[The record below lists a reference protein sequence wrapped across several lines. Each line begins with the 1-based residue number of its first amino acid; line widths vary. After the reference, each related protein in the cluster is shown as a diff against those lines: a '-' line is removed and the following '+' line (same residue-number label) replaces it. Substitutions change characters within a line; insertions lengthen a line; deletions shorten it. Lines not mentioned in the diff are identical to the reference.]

1 MVIDSKITVKSAY
14 PWFFFF
20 RIARLTLAVF
30 LPTLFIILFLYR
42 SSYRT
47 GIVAQLNSQIQEDLK
62 AVKLTGDGTR
72 EGWITWCR
80 QIHFN
85 ESRYTFYDKN
95 EKVLCDTEDRSLIG
109 KKISLFQENEIQANI
124 QLKENLFL
132 QKTVPFS
139 ALQRSMEDFDRV
151 LFLRIVP
158 FAFAS
163 YLLFIFLFYRNTRP
177 LGTILSR
184 VEKFKDDIPFHRSIQ
199 LLYRR
204 DNWGAIEEA
213 LIKADQRFQSQIQ
226 EVKLENEKN
235 AAILESISDDIIA
248 IDRFETILFFNRK
261 FENSFMKRRSG
272 LDINRKLWHIF
283 EDDVLK
289 AFRSV
294 LKSGTPVSLRRARI
308 PSFQKADR
316 YYDLSITPLKS
327 ANGIINGAL
336 GVLHDVTEFKL
347 AEQMRVDF
355 VANVSHEIRTPLTS
369 IKGFTQILQGQT
381 DKVDPSLHPFMD
393 KIVANTERMISLF
406 NDLLSLSVIESR
418 NEIQREE
425 VDLEEIVSITK
436 DNIIA
441 SYPELKITLRSEL
454 EVEKI
459 YGDYRLLE
467 QVILNLS
474 DNACKYAQNKV
485 NLLISSRKNGKNVH
499 ISIKDD
505 GPGIPREH
513 LSRIFERF
521 YRIDASRE
529 ALRGTGLGLS
539 IVKQVIQKHR
549 GRIWAESE
557 GQGTGTT
564 FIIELPLE

>member
-1 MVIDSKITVKSAY
+1 
-14 PWFFFF
+14 
-20 RIARLTLAVF
+20 
-30 LPTLFIILFLYR
+30 
-42 SSYRT
+42 
-47 GIVAQLNSQIQEDLK
+47 
-62 AVKLTGDGTR
+62 
-72 EGWITWCR
+72 
-80 QIHFN
+80 
-85 ESRYTFYDKN
+85 
-95 EKVLCDTEDRSLIG
+95 
-109 KKISLFQENEIQANI
+109 
-124 QLKENLFL
+124 
-132 QKTVPFS
+132 
-139 ALQRSMEDFDRV
+139 
-151 LFLRIVP
+151 
-158 FAFAS
+158 
-163 YLLFIFLFYRNTRP
+163 
-177 LGTILSR
+177 
-184 VEKFKDDIPFHRSIQ
+184 
-199 LLYRR
+199 
-204 DNWGAIEEA
+204 AIEEA

-441 SYPELKITLRSEL
+441 SYPDLKITLRSEL

-557 GQGTGTT
+557 GQ
-564 FIIELPLE
+564 

>member
-1 MVIDSKITVKSAY
+1 M
-14 PWFFFF
+14 
-20 RIARLTLAVF
+20 
-30 LPTLFIILFLYR
+30 
-42 SSYRT
+42 
-47 GIVAQLNSQIQEDLK
+47 AQLNSQVQEDLK
-62 AVKLTGDGTR
+62 AIKLTGDGTR
-72 EGWITWCR
+72 EGWLSWCR
-80 QIHFN
+80 QILFN
-85 ESRYTFYDKN
+85 ESRYTFFDED
-95 EKVLCDTEDRSLIG
+95 EKILCDTEDKGLIG
-109 KKISLFQENEIQANI
+109 KKLSLLSDNEIKANI
-124 QLKENLFL
+124 KLRENLFL
-132 QKTVPFS
+132 QKMVPFT
-139 ALQRSMEDFDRV
+139 ALQRSMEAFDKV

-158 FAFAS
+158 FAIAS

-213 LIKADQRFQSQIQ
+213 LIKADQRLQFQIQ

-248 IDRFETILFFNRK
+248 IDRFETILFFNKK
-261 FENSFMKRRSG
+261 FENNFMRRRSG
-272 LDINRKLWHIF
+272 LEINRKIWHIF

-294 LKSGTPVSLRRARI
+294 LKNGMPVSLRRVRLA
-308 PSFQKADR
+308 SFQKIDR

-336 GVLHDVTEFKL
+336 GVFHDVTEFKL

-381 DKVDPSLHPFMD
+381 DKVDPSLHPFMN

-406 NDLLSLSVIESR
+406 NDLLNLSVIESK
-418 NEIQREE
+418 NEVQREE
-425 VDLEEIVSITK
+425 VDLAEIVASTK

-441 SYPELKITLRSEL
+441 SYPELEITLSSEL
-454 EVEKI
+454 EVEKVL
-459 YGDYRLLE
+459 GDYRLLD

-474 DNACKYAQNKV
+474 DNACKYAQEKV
-485 NLLISSRKNGKNVH
+485 NLIISSRKTGRNVQ

-513 LSRIFERF
+513 LPRIFERF
-521 YRIDASRE
+521 YRVDASRE

-539 IVKQVIQKHR
+539 IVKQIIQKHR
-549 GRIWAESE
+549 GKIWAESD
-557 GQGTGTT
+557 GPGKGTS